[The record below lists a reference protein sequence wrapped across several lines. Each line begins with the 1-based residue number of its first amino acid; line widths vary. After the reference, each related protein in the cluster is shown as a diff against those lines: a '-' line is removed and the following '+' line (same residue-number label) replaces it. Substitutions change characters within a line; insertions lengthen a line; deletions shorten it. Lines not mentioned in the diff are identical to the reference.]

1 MSGRAWIKQ
10 AFVLSVLVWPWA
22 AAASGNW
29 HYVINQPRRE
39 QQANFCGGK
48 KDIEEI
54 AGIFTRYGAR
64 AGYAALSGSPN
75 CQVAVKTFTPREV
88 LITVTISKGMPGE
101 YDVRFVEVEGRSD
114 ETMYLVTTRDVVAE

>member
-1 MSGRAWIKQ
+1 MSGRPWIKQ
-10 AFVLSVLVWPWA
+10 AFVLSVLGWPSA
-22 AAASGNW
+22 AIASDSW
-29 HYVINQPRRE
+29 HYNVNQPRQD
-39 QQANFCGGK
+39 QQANFCAGRQ
-48 KDIEEI
+48 DVEEI

-88 LITVTISKGMPGE
+88 LITVTISKGKPGE
-101 YDVRFVEVEGRSD
+101 YDIRFVEVEGGSD

>member
-10 AFVLSVLVWPWA
+10 ACVLSVFGGPWA
-22 AAASGNW
+22 TAAADDW
-29 HYVINQPRRE
+29 HYTIVQPRQE
-39 QQANFCGGK
+39 QQANFCAGK
-48 KDIEEI
+48 RDIEEI

-88 LITVTISKGMPGE
+88 LITVTISKGKPGE
-101 YDVRFVEVEGRSD
+101 YGIRFVEIESGRG